1 MAVVLVVVTTVLGFS
16 MPAAAHA
23 WDRPAHAGPALRPGA
38 PSTVAATSTPP
49 TWQTTWTSPM
59 DLLLGT
65 ADDATAR
72 DIAQVAVAGTSIE
85 LQLSNQWG
93 NTPLTFGAVTVG
105 QAASGP
111 TVVPGT
117 IVPVT
122 FAGGAT
128 TVTIPAHGRV
138 TSLPVAMTVTAG
150 ESLAVSIWVPPGSYQ
165 PVSVHYCCQG
175 RTDSYTTPD
184 FGGNR
189 TESTSAAGFSL
200 VAGASWQ
207 MRWLS
212 AVSVSGAVAQGTVV
226 AFGDSITE
234 GFNND
239 GVGWPGLLQ
248 SRIDGLPPSEQMS
261 VANEGI
267 AGNTLTLF
275 PANVKTFQYVSG
287 GQPGVVRLPY
297 DALDLPGVKDVIL
310 FLGTNDIW
318 FGGGGNPKEHN
329 PPGVAGTAPLI
340 IAAMQSV
347 IASVHAAGMQI
358 FGVTLLPRLSSSA
371 SSGLAETWT
380 PADQA
385 TLEAVNAWI
394 LTPGNGFNGVFN
406 LAAVMG
412 DVYNGSC
419 QPTVPFPPYFTDDN
433 LHPDTAGQTAMA
445 DAIPTSV
452 FGIGE
457 APQLPQVVHA
467 VPTPGCPAAEQAA
480 AALAAGS
487 TPASTTTVPPQT
499 TAPSRRPPHRHVPR
513 RPTGTPLWPFVL
525 VGVAVLV
532 ALTAATLRIIALRRR
547 ARRRKLV
554 TARLDRLSA
563 GRPAGR
569 R

>member
-1 MAVVLVVVTTVLGFS
+1 
-16 MPAAAHA
+16 
-23 WDRPAHAGPALRPGA
+23 
-38 PSTVAATSTPP
+38 
-49 TWQTTWTSPM
+49 M

-72 DIAQVAVAGTSIE
+72 DIAQVSVAGTSIE
-85 LQLSNQWG
+85 VQLSNQWG
-93 NTPLTFGAVTVG
+93 NTPLTIGAVTVG
-105 QAASGP
+105 QVATGP
-111 TVVPGT
+111 TIVPGT

-122 FAGGAT
+122 FAGGTT

-138 TSLPVAMTVTAG
+138 TSLPVAITVTAG
-150 ESLAVSIWVPPGSYQ
+150 ESLAVNIWVPPGSNQ

-175 RTDSYTTPD
+175 RIDSYTTPD

-212 AVSVSGAVAQGTVV
+212 AVSVSGTVAQGTVV

-234 GFNND
+234 GFNNG
-239 GVGWPGLLQ
+239 GVGWPDLLQ
-248 SRIDGLPPSEQMS
+248 SRIEELPPSDRMS
-261 VANEGI
+261 VVDEGI

-275 PANVKTFQYVSG
+275 PADVKTFRYLSG

-297 DALDLPGVKDVIL
+297 DALDLPGVKDVVL

-318 FGGGGNPKEHN
+318 FGGGGDPKEHN

-347 IASVHAAGMQI
+347 IASVHAAGMRI
-358 FGVTLLPRLSSSA
+358 FGVTLLPRLSSPA
-371 SSGLAETWT
+371 SSGLAEIWT

-385 TLEAVNAWI
+385 TLEAVNNWI

-419 QPTVPFPPYFTDDN
+419 QPTVPFPPYFTDDH

-452 FGIGE
+452 FGIAE
-457 APQLPQVVHA
+457 APQLPPVVQA
-467 VPTPGCPAAEQAA
+467 VPTPGCAAAQQAA
-480 AALAAGS
+480 AALAEGS
-487 TPASTTTVPPQT
+487 APASTTTTVPHT
-499 TAPSRRPPHRHVPR
+499 KTPSRRTRHRHVAR
-513 RPTGTPLWPFVL
+513 RPAGTPLWIFVL
-525 VGVAVLV
+525 VGVAVLLV
-532 ALTAATLRIIALRRR
+532 LTVATLRIITLRRR
-547 ARRRKLV
+547 ARRRRLV
-554 TARLDRLSA
+554 TARLDRLAA
-563 GRPAGR
+563 GRAPDR
-569 R
+569 RSPR

>member
-1 MAVVLVVVTTVLGFS
+1 MV
-16 MPAAAHA
+16 AAA
-23 WDRPAHAGPALRPGA
+23 
-38 PSTVAATSTPP
+38 P

-72 DIAQVAVAGTSIE
+72 DIAQVAVSGTSIE
-85 LQLSNQWG
+85 VQLSNQWG
-93 NTPLTFGAVTVG
+93 DVPLTFGAVTVG
-105 QAASGP
+105 QVATGA
-111 TVVPGT
+111 TIVPGT

-138 TSLPVAMTVTAG
+138 TSLPVTMTVTAG
-150 ESLAVSIWVPPGSYQ
+150 ESLAVNIWVPPGSSE

-175 RTDSYTTPD
+175 RIDSYTTPD

-189 TESTSAAGFSL
+189 TESTSAAGFSM

-212 AVSVSGAVAQGTVV
+212 AVAVSGTVAQGTVV

-234 GFNND
+234 GFNNN
-239 GVGWPGLLQ
+239 GVGWPELLQ
-248 SRIDGLPPSEQMS
+248 SRIDGLSPPDRMS
-261 VANEGI
+261 VVDEGI

-275 PANVKTFQYVSG
+275 PADVKTFQYVSG

-297 DALDLPGVKDVIL
+297 DALDLPGVKDVVL

-318 FGGGGNPKEHN
+318 FGGGGDPKENN

-347 IASVHAAGMQI
+347 IASVHAAGMKI
-358 FGVTLLPRLSSSA
+358 FGVTLLPRLSSPA
-371 SSGLAETWT
+371 SSGLAEIWT

-385 TLEAVNAWI
+385 TLEAVNNWI
-394 LTPGNGFNGVFN
+394 LTPGNGFDGVFD

-412 DVYNGSC
+412 DVYNGAC
-419 QPTVPFPPYFTDDN
+419 TPTVPFPPYFTGDS
-433 LHPDTAGQTAMA
+433 LHPNTAGQTAMA

-452 FGIGE
+452 LGIDE
-457 APQLPQVVHA
+457 APPLPPVVQA
-467 VPTPGCPAAEQAA
+467 IPTPGCAA
-480 AALAAGS
+480 AARAAAVLAAGS
-487 TPASTTTVPPQT
+487 TTTSTTTIPAQT
-499 TAPSRRPPHRHVPR
+499 TTPSTRPRHRHVVR
-513 RPTGTPLWPFVL
+513 RRSGTPRWVFVL
-525 VGVAVLV
+525 VGVVVLV
-532 ALTAATLRIIALRRR
+532 AFTVATLRIVTLRRR
-547 ARRRKLV
+547 ARRRRLV
-554 TARLDRLSA
+554 TARLDRLAA
-563 GRPAGR
+563 GRAQDR